1 MKKISF
7 LLMCLFSSMMMQAGE
22 ITEAQALQKAQQI
35 LKGRQLV
42 KERARTRGAEATA
55 PAYYVFN
62 AEANGGFAI
71 IASNDQMP
79 EVLGYAEQGHLNLAQ
94 VPDNVKWLLDYYEG
108 IAKSLKKSSARGRR
122 AGTRS
127 ASERTELVPLLKTEW
142 NQDGIYQDQCPDI
155 DGTKTL
161 TGCVATAMAQV
172 VNFFQWPLNSV
183 REAVGYTSN
192 KDDAEKKIDLP
203 SLPARKFN
211 WFNMTNGDIA
221 WLMRYCGQSVLM
233 DYKTDRVDSP
243 DDLIRRYSA
252 QLSLYKETLEGILR
266 LPVRE
271 VWLYGFSRGM
281 GEIRME

>member
-108 IAKSLKKSSARGRR
+108 IAKSLKKSSAPGRR

-127 ASERTELVPLLKTEW
+127 ASERTELVPLLNTKW
-142 NQDGIYQDQCPDI
+142 NQNGIYQENAKNGHQSNGFRLSNAELDGKDGITDADI
-155 DGTKTL
+155 
-161 TGCVATAMAQV
+161 
-172 VNFFQWPLNSV
+172 
-183 REAVGYTSN
+183 EAVV
-192 KDDAEKKIDLP
+192 KIIM
-203 SLPARKFN
+203 SK
-211 WFNMTNGDIA
+211 
-221 WLMRYCGQSVLM
+221 
-233 DYKTDRVDSP
+233 
-243 DDLIRRYSA
+243 
-252 QLSLYKETLEGILR
+252 
-266 LPVRE
+266 
-271 VWLYGFSRGM
+271 
-281 GEIRME
+281 